1 MSEASNSAMY
11 TRASQPPAEC
21 PISDIFPPESSKGFR
36 IKTNPLKLH
45 VVQQLNTCTVTLS
58 AANFSRKF
66 MGFGTISYI
75 PKPPSPDRHE
85 HIAR

>member
-21 PISDIFPPESSKGFR
+21 PISDIFPPESSEGFR

-45 VVQQLNTCTVTLS
+45 VVQQLNTCTVTS
-58 AANFSRKF
+58 
-66 MGFGTISYI
+66 
-75 PKPPSPDRHE
+75 
-85 HIAR
+85 